1 MLLGE
6 KFMPTSKEELWPAI
20 ESRNFDK
27 VATLIKND
35 TDLINAI
42 NPNGGSSLAIYLL
55 TYSTKLKETKPRA
68 LLNYIFHLK
77 DENNKAKLNWDF
89 QNNCLTTSDA
99 LLTAVSIDRDFSVI
113 RDLHDV
119 DGFLF
124 NNKQLTYDLARAS
137 LLDAETV
144 LQNRTTAKKP
154 AKDILK
160 AQESVDKW
168 KEIVSVIRE
177 MTIPFAK
184 KTGNAEL
191 LRRLEQDKATAA
203 LEASLKSL
211 SANLARYGALKTERQ
226 QIQQDHALKELEL
239 AQQNAQ
245 DMQDLLSSAVTA
257 TAR

>member
-6 KFMPTSKEELWPAI
+6 EFMPTPAEELWPAI
-20 ESRNFDK
+20 KNRNFDK
-27 VATLIKND
+27 VSSLIKSN
-35 TDLINAI
+35 TDLVNAI
-42 NPNGGSSLAIYLL
+42 NPEDGNSLAIYLL
-55 TYSTKLKETKPRA
+55 AYTRNLKEAKPRT
-68 LLNYIFHLK
+68 LLNFIFHLK
-77 DENNKAKLNWDF
+77 DANNKDKLDWAF
-89 QNNCLTTSDA
+89 KNNYVTAADA
-99 LLTAVSIDRDFSVI
+99 LLLAVSSDRDFSVI
-113 RDLHDV
+113 KDLHDV
-119 DGFLF
+119 DGFF
-124 NNKQLTYDLARAS
+124 FSNNQLTYDLALAQ
-137 LLDAETV
+137 LKIAEKALD
-144 LQNRTTAKKP
+144 NKTALKKP
-154 AKDILK
+154 ARDILK

-245 DMQDLLSSAVTA
+245 DMQELLNSAVTA

>member
-1 MLLGE
+1 
-6 KFMPTSKEELWPAI
+6 MPTPTEELWPAI
-20 ESRNFDK
+20 KNQNFDK
-27 VATLIKND
+27 VATLIKSN
-35 TDLINAI
+35 TDLVNAI
-42 NPNGGSSLAIYLL
+42 NPENGDSLVVHLL
-55 TYSTKLKETKPRA
+55 AYTRGLKETKPRA

-77 DENNKAKLNWDF
+77 DENHKEKLDWSLECNY
-89 QNNCLTTSDA
+89 TTPADA
-99 LLTAVSIDRDFSVI
+99 LLSAVGVDRDFSVI
-113 RDLHDV
+113 KALHDV
-119 DGFLF
+119 EGFLF
-124 NNKQLTYDLARAS
+124 SNNQLTYDLALES
-137 LLDAETV
+137 LKSAEKA
-144 LQNRTTAKKP
+144 LQTRTTLNKP

-168 KEIVSVIRE
+168 LEIVSVIRE

-203 LEASLKSL
+203 LETSLKSL
-211 SANLARYGALKTERQ
+211 TANLVRHGVLKTERQ
-226 QIQQDHALKELEL
+226 QIQQDHAHKDLKL